1 MDDIVKAALAKW
13 PNVPHCY
20 GWLSLDARGTWR
32 MHDERAQALNL
43 KGDPIRHGS
52 LNDFINRNYGC
63 DENGCWFFQNGPQRV
78 YVDLETAPY
87 VAHFIPETN
96 WFLHTKVALPNI
108 DKVYLSSEGNLI
120 FTNDDLIAIVDDR
133 DLEYALRYLQKNQ
146 QELGEDDL
154 LDWLQNTSSDFS
166 KPFELTMR
174 IQEKCIPVHRSEL
187 STLLNNKNY
196 QQNPRK

>member
-13 PNVPHCY
+13 PKVPHCY

-78 YVDLETAPY
+78 YVDLEATPY
-87 VAHFIPETN
+87 IAHYIPESG
-96 WFLHTKVALPNI
+96 WILHTKQKIENI
-108 DKVYLSSEGNLI
+108 LHVYLSSVGKI
-120 FTNDDLIAIVDDR
+120 FIDSEYALAQIDDR
-133 DLEYALRYLQKNQ
+133 DLNYALSQLEKNGKA
-146 QELGEDDL
+146 LNEDDL
-154 LDWLQNTSSDFS
+154 LLWLTSTSQADVPFS
-166 KPFELTMR
+166 IQMNIDQQQINVRCRELA
-174 IQEKCIPVHRSEL
+174 EL
-187 STLLNNKNY
+187 MQSKKY
-196 QQNPRK
+196 QSNPKK